1 MKRTPLSDLT
11 MAELQQKLEEARRE
25 LLDLRFRLSI
35 GRLPNYSRIPQVRRE
50 IARILTEQRRR
61 RSQESN
67 LQEAKR

>member
-1 MKRTPLSDLT
+1 MKRTNLSDLT

-25 LLDLRFRLSI
+25 LLDLRFRLAI

-61 RSQESN
+61 QLQESGF
-67 LQEAKR
+67 QEAKR

>member
-1 MKRTPLSDLT
+1 MKRTNLSDLT
-11 MAELQQKLEEARRE
+11 LAELQQKLEEARRE
-25 LLDLRFRLSI
+25 LFDLRFRLAI

-61 RSQESN
+61 QLQESG

>member
-1 MKRTPLSDLT
+1 MKRTNLSDLT

-25 LLDLRFRLSI
+25 LLDLRFRLAI

-61 RSQESN
+61 QLQESG
-67 LQEAKR
+67 LQEAKK

>member
-1 MKRTPLSDLT
+1 MKRIRLSDLT

-25 LLDLRFRLSI
+25 LLDLRFRLAI

-61 RSQESN
+61 QLQESG

>member
-1 MKRTPLSDLT
+1 MKRTNLSDLT

-25 LLDLRFRLSI
+25 LLDLRFRLAI

-50 IARILTEQRRR
+50 IARILTERRR
-61 RSQESN
+61 RQLQESG

>member
-1 MKRTPLSDLT
+1 MKRTNLSDLT

-25 LLDLRFRLSI
+25 LLDLRFRLAI

-61 RSQESN
+61 QLQESG

>member
-1 MKRTPLSDLT
+1 MKRINLSDLT

-25 LLDLRFRLSI
+25 LLDLRFRLAI

-61 RSQESN
+61 QLQESG